1 MPPTAVAHRHLL
13 DVAGLSWSE
22 IAEYLSGAEAA
33 RRILA
38 TPAGRSDALKGV
50 NVTTLF
56 YEPSTRTRISF
67 ENAAK
72 ALGANVTSVAVASSS
87 VAKGESLV
95 DTVKTLRALGSQL
108 LILRHERAGAPWLAA
123 RAFDGPVLN
132 AGDGWHAH
140 PTQALLDLSV
150 LVRRIGTK
158 DGTLKGRRVAI
169 IGDLVHSRVVRS
181 NLHTLR
187 AAGAQVRLAGPA
199 PLTRGFAEL
208 ANAGEGV
215 TLCSSLAEALDGA
228 DAVMALRIQ
237 RERLDGGEVSSFE
250 AYREEWG
257 LNEERIAAHA
267 SRGCVVLH
275 PGPMNEG
282 VEIHPDLADG
292 PRSLILEQ
300 VAQGVPIRMAAIW
313 RALRGDAR
321 LTVPSG
327 GGKTLSSGGGKTL
340 SSGGGRTSA

>member
-1 MPPTAVAHRHLL
+1 MPSTIATHRHLL
-13 DVAGLSWSE
+13 DVAGLNW
-22 IAEYLSGAEAA
+22 AELSSYLTTADAA
-33 RRILA
+33 RRILSSP
-38 TPAGRSDALKGV
+38 TGRVDTLKGV

-56 YEPSTRTRISF
+56 YESSTRTRISF
-67 ENAAK
+67 ESAAK
-72 ALGANVTSVAVASSS
+72 ALGANVNSVAVASSS
-87 VAKGESLV
+87 VGKGESLV
-95 DTVKTLRALGSQL
+95 DTVKTLRALGSNV
-108 LILRHERAGAPWLAA
+108 IVLRHERAGAPWLAA
-123 RAFDGPVLN
+123 RVFDGSLLN

-150 LVRRIGTK
+150 LVRHIGAK

-169 IGDLVHSRVVRS
+169 IGDLLHSRVARS

-187 AAGAQVRLAGPA
+187 AAGAEVRLAGPSA
-199 PLTRGFAEL
+199 LTRGFAAL
-208 ANAGEGV
+208 AEQRDGI

-250 AYREEWG
+250 AYRQEWG
-257 LNEERIAAHA
+257 IDEERIAAHA
-267 SRGCVVLH
+267 ARGCVVLH

-300 VAQGVPIRMAAIW
+300 VAEGIPIRMAAIW
-313 RALRGDAR
+313 KALRGDAA
-321 LTVPSG
+321 
-327 GGKTLSSGGGKTL
+327 LSAPAAPNAPAP
-340 SSGGGRTSA
+340 RRANA

>member
-1 MPPTAVAHRHLL
+1 MPPTVATHRHLL
-13 DVAGLSWSE
+13 DVAGLNW
-22 IAEYLSGAEAA
+22 AELSSYLTTADAA
-33 RRILA
+33 RRILSSP
-38 TPAGRSDALKGV
+38 TGRVDALKGV

-56 YEPSTRTRISF
+56 YESSTRTRISF

-72 ALGANVTSVAVASSS
+72 ALGANVNSVAVASSS
-87 VAKGESLV
+87 VGKGESLV
-95 DTVKTLRALGSQL
+95 DTVKTLRALG
-108 LILRHERAGAPWLAA
+108 INVIVLRHERAGAPWLAA
-123 RAFDGPVLN
+123 RVFDGSLLN

-150 LVRRIGTK
+150 LVRHIGAK

-169 IGDLVHSRVVRS
+169 IGDLLHSRVARS
-181 NLHTLR
+181 NLHTVR
-187 AAGAQVRLAGPA
+187 TAGAQVQLAGPTA
-199 PLTRGFAEL
+199 LTRGFASL
-208 ANAGEGV
+208 AEQRDGI

-250 AYREEWG
+250 AYRQEWG
-257 LNEERIAAHA
+257 IDEERIAAHA
-267 SRGCVVLH
+267 ARGCVVLH

-300 VAQGVPIRMAAIW
+300 VAEGIPIRMAAIW
-313 RALRGDAR
+313 KALRGDAP
-321 LTVPSG
+321 LTAPAATR
-327 GGKTLSSGGGKTL
+327 KLN
-340 SSGGGRTSA
+340 A

>member
-1 MPPTAVAHRHLL
+1 MPPTVATHRHLL
-13 DVAGLSWSE
+13 DVAGLNW
-22 IAEYLSGAEAA
+22 AELSSYLTTADAA
-33 RRILA
+33 RRILGSP
-38 TPAGRSDALKGV
+38 TGRVDALKGV

-56 YEPSTRTRISF
+56 YESSTRTRISF
-67 ENAAK
+67 ESAAK
-72 ALGANVTSVAVASSS
+72 ALGANVNSVAVASSS
-87 VAKGESLV
+87 VGKGESLV
-95 DTVKTLRALGSQL
+95 DTVKTLRALGSNV
-108 LILRHERAGAPWLAA
+108 IVLRHERAGAPWLAA
-123 RAFDGPVLN
+123 RVFNGSLLN

-150 LVRRIGTK
+150 LVRHIGAK

-169 IGDLVHSRVVRS
+169 IGDLLHSRVVRS

-187 AAGAQVRLAGPA
+187 AAGAEVRLAGPA
-199 PLTRGFAEL
+199 ALTRGFASL
-208 ANAGEGV
+208 AEQRDGI

-250 AYREEWG
+250 SYRQEWG
-257 LNEERIAAHA
+257 IDEARIAAYA
-267 SRGCVVLH
+267 ARGCVVLH

-300 VAQGVPIRMAAIW
+300 VAEGIPIRMAAIW
-313 RALRGDAR
+313 KALRGDAQ
-321 LTVPSG
+321 LTAPAVTR
-327 GGKTLSSGGGKTL
+327 KLN
-340 SSGGGRTSA
+340 A

>member
-1 MPPTAVAHRHLL
+1 V
-13 DVAGLSWSE
+13 
-22 IAEYLSGAEAA
+22 
-33 RRILA
+33 
-38 TPAGRSDALKGV
+38 DALKGV

-56 YEPSTRTRISF
+56 YESSTRTRISF

-72 ALGANVTSVAVASSS
+72 ALGANVNSVAVVSSS
-87 VAKGESLV
+87 IGKGESLV
-95 DTVKTLRALGSQL
+95 DTVKTLRALGSNV
-108 LILRHERAGAPWLAA
+108 IVLRHERAGAPWLAA
-123 RAFDGPVLN
+123 RVFDGSLLN
-132 AGDGWHAH
+132 AGDGSHAH

-150 LVRRIGTK
+150 LVRRIGAK

-169 IGDLVHSRVVRS
+169 IGDLLHSRVARS

-187 AAGAQVRLAGPA
+187 AAGAEVRLAGPA
-199 PLTRGFAEL
+199 TLTRGFASL
-208 ANAGEGV
+208 AEQRDSI

-250 AYREEWG
+250 AYRQEWG
-257 LNEERIAAHA
+257 LSEECVAAHA
-267 SRGCVVLH
+267 ARGCVVLH

-300 VAQGVPIRMAAIW
+300 VSEGIPIRMAAIW
-313 RALRGDAR
+313 KALRGDAP
-321 LTVPSG
+321 LTVPVVTR
-327 GGKTLSSGGGKTL
+327 KLN
-340 SSGGGRTSA
+340 A

>member
-1 MPPTAVAHRHLL
+1 MPPTVATHRHLL
-13 DVAGLSWSE
+13 DVAGLGW
-22 IAEYLSGAEAA
+22 AELSSYLTTADAA
-33 RRILA
+33 RRILSSP
-38 TPAGRSDALKGV
+38 TGRVDALTGV

-56 YEPSTRTRISF
+56 YESSTRTRISF
-67 ENAAK
+67 ESAAK
-72 ALGANVTSVAVASSS
+72 ALGANVNSVAVASSS
-87 VAKGESLV
+87 IGKGESLV
-95 DTVKTLRALGSQL
+95 DTVKTLRALGSNV
-108 LILRHERAGAPWLAA
+108 IVLRHERAGAPWLAA
-123 RAFDGPVLN
+123 RVFDGSLLN

-150 LVRRIGTK
+150 LVRHIGAK

-169 IGDLVHSRVVRS
+169 IGDLLHSRVARS

-199 PLTRGFAEL
+199 ALTRGFASL
-208 ANAGEGV
+208 AEQRDGI
-215 TLCSSLAEALDGA
+215 TLCSSLAEALDGT

-257 LNEERIAAHA
+257 LSEERVAAHA
-267 SRGCVVLH
+267 ARGCVVLH

-300 VAQGVPIRMAAIW
+300 VAEGIPIRMAAIW
-313 RALRGDAR
+313 MALCGDAP
-321 LTVPSG
+321 LTAPAAT
-327 GGKTLSSGGGKTL
+327 KKLN
-340 SSGGGRTSA
+340 A

>member
-1 MPPTAVAHRHLL
+1 MPPTAATHRHLL
-13 DVAGLSWSE
+13 DVAGLSW
-22 IAEYLSGAEAA
+22 AELLGYLTTADAA

-38 TPAGRSDALKGV
+38 TPTGRADLMKGV

-56 YEPSTRTRISF
+56 YESSTRTRISF

-72 ALGANVTSVAVASSS
+72 ALGANVNSVAVASSS
-87 VAKGESLV
+87 VGKGESLV
-95 DTVKTLRALGSQL
+95 DTVKTLRALGSNV
-108 LILRHERAGAPWLAA
+108 IVLRHERAGAPWLAA
-123 RAFDGPVLN
+123 RVFNGSILN

-150 LVRRIGTK
+150 LVRNIGAK

-169 IGDLVHSRVVRS
+169 IGDLLHSRVARS
-181 NLHTLR
+181 NLHALR

-199 PLTRGFAEL
+199 ALTRSFAAL
-208 ANAGEGV
+208 AEQRDGI

-250 AYREEWG
+250 AYRQEWG
-257 LNEERIAAHA
+257 LDEERITAHA
-267 SRGCVVLH
+267 ARGCVVLH

-300 VAQGVPIRMAAIW
+300 VAEGIPIRMAAIW
-313 RALRGDAR
+313 KALRGDA
-321 LTVPSG
+321 P
-327 GGKTLSSGGGKTL
+327 LSAPASPN
-340 SSGGGRTSA
+340 SPAPRRANA

>member
-1 MPPTAVAHRHLL
+1 MPPTIATHRHLL
-13 DVAGLSWSE
+13 DVAGLGW
-22 IAEYLSGAEAA
+22 AELSSYLTTADAA

-38 TPAGRSDALKGV
+38 APAGRADLLKGV

-56 YEPSTRTRISF
+56 YESSTRTRISF

-72 ALGANVTSVAVASSS
+72 ALGANVNSVAVASSS
-87 VAKGESLV
+87 VGKGESLV
-95 DTVKTLRALGSQL
+95 DTVKTLRALGSNV
-108 LILRHERAGAPWLAA
+108 IVLRHERAGAPWLAA
-123 RAFDGPVLN
+123 RVFDGSLLN

-150 LVRRIGTK
+150 LVRHISAK

-169 IGDLVHSRVVRS
+169 VGDLLHSRVARS

-187 AAGAQVRLAGPA
+187 AAGAEVRLAGPA
-199 PLTRGFAEL
+199 ALTRGFASL
-208 ANAGEGV
+208 AEQRDGV

-250 AYREEWG
+250 AYRQEWG
-257 LNEERIAAHA
+257 LSEARVAAHA
-267 SRGCVVLH
+267 ARGCVVLH

-300 VAQGVPIRMAAIW
+300 VAEGIPIRMAAIW
-313 RALRGDAR
+313 KAVRGDAP
-321 LTVPSG
+321 LTAPAAPNAPASR
-327 GGKTLSSGGGKTL
+327 K
-340 SSGGGRTSA
+340 ANA